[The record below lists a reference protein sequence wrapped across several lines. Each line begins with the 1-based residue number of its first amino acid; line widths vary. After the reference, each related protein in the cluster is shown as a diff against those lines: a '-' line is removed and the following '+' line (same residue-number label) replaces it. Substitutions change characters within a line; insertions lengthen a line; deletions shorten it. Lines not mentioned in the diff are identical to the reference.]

1 MEQWQSISGICVLFT
16 AWNTI
21 TFLMM
26 CADKHRARNG
36 RWRIR
41 ESTLL
46 WCAFLFGGV
55 GEFVG
60 MYALR
65 HKTQTRKFLILVP
78 AAMVLNAVLLEMSII
93 LIKIYG

>member
-1 MEQWQSISGICVLFT
+1 MEQWQMICGVCAVFVI
-16 AWNTI
+16 WNAI

-26 CADKHRARNG
+26 WSDKCRAVRN

-60 MYALR
+60 MFVLR
-65 HKTQTRKFLILVP
+65 HKTLTRKFLILVP
-78 AAMVLNAVLLEMSII
+78 VAMVLNAVLLELGIT